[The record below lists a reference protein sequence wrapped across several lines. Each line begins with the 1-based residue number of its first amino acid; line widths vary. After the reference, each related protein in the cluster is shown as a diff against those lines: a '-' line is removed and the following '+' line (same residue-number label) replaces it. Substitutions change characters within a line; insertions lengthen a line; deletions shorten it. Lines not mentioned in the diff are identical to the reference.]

1 LKRST
6 NRILT
11 THVGSLVRPP
21 DILRIILDKVSHKPF
36 DEQAFEAAVQ
46 EGVKEVVRKQAE
58 VGIDVP
64 SDGEFSKPGFAQYIN
79 ERLGGLESVKPAPER
94 VAGPMNYP
102 LLVDE
107 FPNFMAQY
115 QGMYRQMWMPPEIPR
130 EEVNEAIHLSGGERA
145 VVTGPISYQGQTQVQ
160 RDISNFRTALQGLSF
175 EEAFIPSVTPSR
187 NDADPG
193 HVYATEQ
200 QYLYALA
207 EAMHEEYKAIV
218 DAGFVVQL
226 DLGLPARN
234 QVLPGKPAPT
244 WEELRHASEMQVE
257 AYNHALRGIPE
268 DRVRYHLCWG
278 SMNTPHTTDIPLK
291 DIVDLILKINAQ
303 AYSIEAANPR
313 HEHEWMVWKDVKLP
327 EGKILI
333 PGIISHQTNV
343 VEHPELVA
351 WRIKNYA
358 SVVGRENVIAST
370 DCGFSQGWNMIR
382 VHPEVQWAKLR
393 ALVEGAQL
401 ASQDLF
407 GTDARDLAPA
417 RSV

>member
-1 LKRST
+1 VKRST
-6 NRILT
+6 QRILT

-21 DILRIILDKVSHKPF
+21 EILRIILDKVSHKPY
-36 DEQAFEAAVQ
+36 DEHAFEAAVRR
-46 EGVKEVVRKQAE
+46 GVKDVVRKQAE

-64 SDGEFSKPGFAQYIN
+64 SDGEFSKPGFSQYIN
-79 ERLGGLESVKPAPER
+79 ERLGGLESARPSPER
-94 VAGPMNYP
+94 ANAPMNYP
-102 LLVDE
+102 LLVEE

-115 QGMYRQMWMPPEIPR
+115 QRMYRQMWMPPEIPR
-130 EEVNEAIHLSGGERA
+130 EQVDEAIRLSSGERA
-145 VVTGPISYQGQTQVQ
+145 VVTGPITYQGQAQVE
-160 RDISNFRTALQGLSF
+160 RDIRNFREALDGLHF

-193 HVYATEQ
+193 HHYANEQ

-207 EAMHEEYKAIV
+207 DAMHEEYKAIV
-218 DAGFVVQL
+218 DAGFIVQL

-244 WEELRHASEMQVE
+244 WEELRRASEMQVE

-291 DIVDLILKINAQ
+291 DIVDLILRINAQ

-313 HEHEWMVWKDVKLP
+313 HEHEWMVWQDVKLP
-327 EGKILI
+327 EGKMLI

-358 SVVGRENVIAST
+358 SVVGQENVIAGT

-393 ALVEGAQL
+393 ALVDGARL

-407 GTDARDLAPA
+407 GSHARELAPVQPA
-417 RSV
+417 

>member
-1 LKRST
+1 MKRST

-21 DILRIILDKVSHKPF
+21 EILQTILDKVTHRPY
-36 DEQAFEAAVQ
+36 DEAVFARQ
-46 EGVKEVVRKQAE
+46 VRDGVQQVVRKQAE
-58 VGIDVP
+58 VGVDIP
-64 SDGEFSKPGFAQYIN
+64 SDGEYSKPGFAQYVT
-79 ERLGGLESVKPAPER
+79 ERLGGLQSISGER
-94 VAGPMNYP
+94 PRSGPGPMNYP
-102 LLVDE
+102 LLNEE
-107 FPNFMAQY
+107 FPGFMAQY
-115 QGMYRQMWMPPEIPR
+115 NSMYRTMWMDPSLPR
-130 EEVNEAIHLSGGERA
+130 DLVDEAIATGRGEHT
-145 VVTGPISYQGQTQVQ
+145 VVAGPITYEGHDLVK
-160 RDISNFRTALQGLSF
+160 RDLDNFSAALAGLQF
-175 EEAFIPSVTPSR
+175 EEAFVPAATPSR

-193 HVYATEQ
+193 HIYATEQ
-200 QYLYALA
+200 QYLYAVA

-218 DAGFVVQL
+218 DAGFIVQL

-234 QVLPGKPAPT
+234 QVLPGNPT
-244 WEELRHASEMQVE
+244 PSWEELRRASEMQVE
-257 AYNHALRGIPE
+257 AYNHALQGIPE

-278 SMNTPHTTDIPLK
+278 SMNTPHTSDIPLK

-313 HEHEWMVWKDVKLP
+313 HEHEWMVWQDVKLP

-358 SVVGRENVIAST
+358 SVVGKENVIAST

-382 VHPEVQWAKLR
+382 VHPEVQWAKLKT
-393 ALVEGAQL
+393 LVDGAAL
-401 ASQDLF
+401 ASKELW
-407 GTDARDLAPA
+407 GRG
-417 RSV
+417 